1 LPAVEEKTLKNTSRL
16 AFGPAFL
23 LLRACNKHLTE
34 REFGINLG
42 LLMAQYKLLVGL
54 GNPGKKYSM
63 TRHNI
68 GFMVLDSL
76 AEKAGQKFKT
86 GRGKWKQARINLSG
100 HDIWAIKPQTYMN
113 LSGQAVEYFCSY
125 YKIEPEQI
133 LVVCDDINLPL
144 GKLRIRADGSAGG
157 HNGLKDI
164 IASLGSENFSRIR
177 LGIDLPPQGEASED
191 YVLRPFSEDERKTVS
206 TMIKSAAE
214 AILTIVSE
222 GVTAAQN
229 IYN

>member
-1 LPAVEEKTLKNTSRL
+1 LE
-16 AFGPAFL
+16 PAFL
-23 LLRACNKHLTE
+23 LPWACNKHLTD
-34 REFGINLG
+34 REFSVNLG

-68 GFMVLDSL
+68 GFMVLDRL
-76 AEKAGQKFKT
+76 AEEAGQKFRT
-86 GRGKWKQARINLSG
+86 GRGKWKEARLNLSG
-100 HDIWAIKPQTYMN
+100 QNIWAIKPQTFMN
-113 LSGQAVEYFCSY
+113 LSGQAIKSVCSY
-125 YKIEPEQI
+125 YDIEPEEI

-144 GKLRIRADGSAGG
+144 GKLRIRAEGSAGG
-157 HNGLKDI
+157 HKGLKDI
-164 IASLGSENFSRIR
+164 IESLGTEDFSRMR

-191 YVLRPFSEDERKTVS
+191 YVLRPFGEDERKTVD
-206 TMIKSAAE
+206 TMIKTAAE
-214 AILTIVSE
+214 AILTVVAE

>member
-1 LPAVEEKTLKNTSRL
+1 MTDRD
-16 AFGPAFL
+16 FGV
-23 LLRACNKHLTE
+23 
-34 REFGINLG
+34 NLG

-76 AEKAGQKFKT
+76 AEKAGQKYKT
-86 GRGKWKQARINLSG
+86 GRGKWKEARLNLSG
-100 HDIWAIKPQTYMN
+100 HDIRAIKPQTYMN
-113 LSGQAVEYFCSY
+113 LSGQAVQSFCSY
-125 YKIEPEQI
+125 YNIEPEEI
-133 LVVCDDINLPL
+133 LIVCDDINLSL

-164 IASLGSENFSRIR
+164 IASLGTENFSRMR
-177 LGIDLPPQGEASED
+177 LGIDLPPHGEASED
-191 YVLRPFSEDERKTVS
+191 YVLRPFSEDERKTVDA
-206 TMIKSAAE
+206 MIKTAAE
-214 AILTIVSE
+214 AILTIVAE